1 MDIRFETDPKLSL
14 KSKGTL
20 TVCKALIE
28 QGINPNTENI
38 KANSLDAETS
48 IASSLRE
55 LKALGY
61 YKAIKYRESENKGF
75 NWRFEI
81 SETREASEDD
91 EQ

>member
-1 MDIRFETDPKLSL
+1 MNIRFETDPKLSL
-14 KSKGTL
+14 KAKGAL
-20 TVCKALIE
+20 IVCKTLSE
-28 QGINPNTENI
+28 QGISPNTENI

-48 IASSLRE
+48 IASSLKE

-61 YKAIKYRESENKGF
+61 YRAIKYREADNKGF

-81 SETREASEDD
+81 SETREATSDD

>member
-1 MDIRFETDPKLSL
+1 MNIRFETDPKLSL
-14 KSKGTL
+14 KAKGTL
-20 TVCKALIE
+20 VVCKALLE

-48 IASSLRE
+48 IASSLKE
-55 LKALGY
+55 LKELGY
-61 YKAIKYRESENKGF
+61 YTAIKYREAENKGF

-81 SETREASEDD
+81 SETREATDDD